1 MKIRLICVGTRMPA
15 WVEAGVAE
23 YRKRLPA
30 DFELLITEIPLAQRG
45 KGTDLTRALEKEG
58 EACLKIIGTKDFII
72 AMDVQ
77 GIMQSTEQLAEGLGK
92 LRDSGRNIAMLVGGP
107 DGLAPACIEAADAR
121 WSLSSLTFP
130 HPLVRI
136 VLAEQIYRSWSIL
149 AGHPYHR
156 S

>member
-1 MKIRLICVGTRMPA
+1 MKIKLICVGTRMPD
-15 WVEAGVAE
+15 WVDAGVAE

-30 DFELLITEIPLAQRG
+30 DFELLVTEVPLAQRS
-45 KGTDLTRALEKEG
+45 KSTDLARALEKEG
-58 EACLKIIGTKDFII
+58 EACLKIIGAKDFII

-77 GIMQSTEQLAEGLGK
+77 GIMQSTEQLAESLGK

-107 DGLAPACIEAADAR
+107 DGLAPACLKAAHAR
-121 WSLSSLTFP
+121 WSLSGLTFP
-130 HPLVRI
+130 HPVVRI
-136 VLAEQIYRSWSIL
+136 VLAEQIYRAWSIL

>member
-1 MKIRLICVGTRMPA
+1 MKIKLICVGTRMPA

-30 DFELLITEIPLAQRG
+30 DFELLVTEVPLAQRS
-45 KGTDLTRALEKEG
+45 KSADLARALEKEG
-58 EACLKIIGTKDFII
+58 DACLKIIGAKDFII

-77 GIMQSTEQLAEGLGK
+77 GIMQSTEQLAESLGK

-107 DGLAPACIEAADAR
+107 DGLAPACLKAAHAR
-121 WSLSSLTFP
+121 WSLSGLTFP
-130 HPLVRI
+130 HPVVRI
-136 VLAEQIYRSWSIL
+136 ILAEQIYRAWRIL